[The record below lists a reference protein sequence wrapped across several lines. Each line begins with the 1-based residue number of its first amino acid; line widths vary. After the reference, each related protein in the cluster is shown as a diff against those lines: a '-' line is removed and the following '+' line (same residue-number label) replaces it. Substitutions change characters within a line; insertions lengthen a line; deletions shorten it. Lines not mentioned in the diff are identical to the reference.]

1 MQVYF
6 DFHFIISFINIK
18 NNFQFSENK
27 EKNS

>member
-18 NNFQFSENK
+18 NNFQLSEK
-27 EKNS
+27 MWKL